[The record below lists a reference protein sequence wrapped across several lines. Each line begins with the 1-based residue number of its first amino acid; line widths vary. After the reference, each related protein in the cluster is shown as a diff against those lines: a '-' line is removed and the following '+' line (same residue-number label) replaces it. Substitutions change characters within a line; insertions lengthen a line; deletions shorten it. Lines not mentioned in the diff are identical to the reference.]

1 MYSVAHG
8 ADHTPETSNACPD
21 PDPNCDSHLGFTWLL
36 QVINRTR
43 DLARMIVGII
53 PDDTIEGGVH
63 ARMVGYVVAFCIT
76 MKVSC
81 VMSRQRMPS
90 PNPCRLLRLLVWCW

>member
-1 MYSVAHG
+1 MAHG

-76 MKVSC
+76 MKVSWDAC
-81 VMSRQRMPS
+81 MSQVLVDARFES
-90 PNPCRLLRLLVWCW
+90 ALRTTVN